1 MRGRK
6 PKPDNV
12 VTFLGNPGKRPRS
25 KARPKTDKDLPRAP
39 AYLTKRATEIFG
51 RLVGRL
57 DIQRLASSS
66 HTEMLGLAAMRL
78 AEVEEC
84 SEVIERDGS
93 TYEAVT
99 VSGSVM
105 IKARPEVAMRSEAAR
120 HAHALLVE
128 FGQSPS
134 AANKVT
140 ARCEDDKQDPAERF
154 FA

>member
-1 MRGRK
+1 VRGRK
-6 PKPDNV
+6 PRPDNV
-12 VTFLGNPGKRPRS
+12 VQLHGNPGKRPRNRRQP
-25 KARPKTDKDLPRAP
+25 KASGDLPRAP
-39 AYLTKRATEIFG
+39 AYLSKRATEIFG

-57 DIQRLASSS
+57 DAQKLASSS

-78 AEVEEC
+78 AEVEELT
-84 SEVIERDGS
+84 EVIESEGVSYES
-93 TYEAVT
+93 TT
-99 VSGSVM
+99 VAGGTM

-128 FGQSPS
+128 FGQSPA

-140 ARCEDDKQDPAERF
+140 ARDDAEEDPAERF

>member
-1 MRGRK
+1 LRGRK
-6 PKPDNV
+6 PKPENV
-12 VTFLGNPGKRPRS
+12 VAFLGNPGKRPRNR
-25 KARPKTDKDLPRAP
+25 ARPKAEKDLPRAP

-51 RLVGRL
+51 QLVGRL

-84 SEVIERDGS
+84 SEVIDREGS
-93 TYEAVT
+93 TYETVT
-99 VSGSVM
+99 VAGGRMV
-105 IKARPEVAMRSEAAR
+105 KARPEVAMRSEAAR

-128 FGQSPS
+128 FGQSPA

-140 ARCEDDKQDPAERF
+140 ARDDGEEDPAERF

>member
-1 MRGRK
+1 LKGRK

-12 VTFLGNPGKRPRS
+12 VALYGNPGKRPRNRKQPRAS
-25 KARPKTDKDLPRAP
+25 GDLPRAP
-39 AYLTKRATEIFG
+39 AYLSKRGAEIFG

-57 DIQRLASSS
+57 DAQKLASSS

-84 SEVIERDGS
+84 SEVIEREGAS
-93 TYEAVT
+93 YETVT
-99 VSGSVM
+99 VSGGRMV
-105 IKARPEVAMRSEAAR
+105 KARPEVAMRAEAAR

-128 FGQSPS
+128 FGQSPA

-140 ARCEDDKQDPAERF
+140 ARDDGEEDPAERF

>member
-1 MRGRK
+1 
-6 PKPDNV
+6 V
-12 VTFLGNPGKRPRS
+12 VAFLGNPGKRPRNRRQP
-25 KARPKTDKDLPRAP
+25 KAAGDLPRAP
-39 AYLTKRATEIFG
+39 AYLSKRAAEIFG

-57 DIQRLASSS
+57 DAQKLASSS

-84 SEVIERDGS
+84 TEILEREGVS
-93 TYEAVT
+93 YETVT
-99 VSGSVM
+99 VSGGRMV
-105 IKARPEVAMRSEAAR
+105 KARPEVAMRSEAAR

-128 FGQSPS
+128 FGQSPA

-140 ARCEDDKQDPAERF
+140 AKQDEQPNDEIARF